1 MRRLALIAALAV
13 IPIVPGLAQDPRL
26 QTRLDPI
33 VARAVEAQ
41 LDSART
47 ARLPTDPLVRKALEG
62 RTKGAQGDRIV
73 AAVRALRLALAD
85 ARALLGEAAEDAEV
99 VSGANALRA
108 GIPSTHLG
116 TLRRERDGPLSVPLD
131 IMTDLVARGV
141 KPAEAA
147 TAVERLVRL
156 GRNDADL
163 VRLREQIDQDIRTG
177 LAPQA
182 ALDRRLAGVPAA
194 GPPRP

>member
-1 MRRLALIAALAV
+1 MKHVLLLGALAGLTAA
-13 IPIVPGLAQDPRL
+13 PALAQEPRF
-26 QTRLDPI
+26 QGRLDPVV
-33 VARAVEAQ
+33 VAAVEAQ
-41 LDSART
+41 LDSARA
-47 ARLPTDPLVRKALEG
+47 ARLPADPLIRKALEG
-62 RTKGAQGDRIV
+62 RTKGADGNRIV

-85 ARALLGEAAEDAEV
+85 ARGLLGDAAQDAEV

-108 GIPSTHLG
+108 GIPARHLVSM
-116 TLRRERDGPLSVPLD
+116 RRERDGALNVPLD

-147 TAVERLVRL
+147 TAVERLVRQ

-163 VRLREQIDQDIRTG
+163 VRLRDQIDQDVRTG

>member
-1 MRRLALIAALAV
+1 MRLALFAALAV
-13 IPIVPGLAQDPRL
+13 LPAAPGLAQDARL
-26 QTRLDPI
+26 QARLDPP

-41 LDSART
+41 LDSARA
-47 ARLPTDPLVRKALEG
+47 ARLPTDPLIRKALEG

-73 AAVRALRLALAD
+73 AAVRTLRLALAD
-85 ARALLGEAAEDAEV
+85 ARGLLGDAAADAEV

-108 GIPSTHLG
+108 GIPSAHIG
-116 TLRRERDGPLSVPLD
+116 TLRRERDGALSVPLD

-147 TAVERLVRL
+147 TAVERLVRQ

>member
-1 MRRLALIAALAV
+1 VKRLVLIAAFAV
-13 IPIVPGLAQDPRL
+13 LPAARGLAQDPRL
-26 QTRLDPI
+26 QARLDPL

-41 LDSART
+41 LDSARA
-47 ARLPTDPLVRKALEG
+47 ARLPADPLVRKALEG
-62 RTKGAQGDRIV
+62 RTKGADGDRIV

-85 ARALLGEAAEDAEV
+85 ARALLGGAAQDAELM
-99 VSGANALRA
+99 SGANALRA
-108 GIPSTHLG
+108 GIPSTHIL
-116 TLRRERDGPLSVPLD
+116 TLRRERDGSLHVPLD

-141 KPAEAA
+141 RPAEAA
-147 TAVERLVRL
+147 TAVERLVRQ

-163 VRLREQIDQDIRTG
+163 VRLREQIDQDIQTG

>member
-1 MRRLALIAALAV
+1 MKRFILLAALTLLPTARL
-13 IPIVPGLAQDPRL
+13 LAQDARL
-26 QTRLDPI
+26 QARLEPA

-41 LDSART
+41 LDSARA
-47 ARLPTDPLVRKALEG
+47 ARLPADPLIRKALEG
-62 RTKGAQGDRIV
+62 RTKGADGDRIV
-73 AAVRALRLALAD
+73 AAVRTLRLALAD
-85 ARALLGEAAEDAEV
+85 ARVLLGDAAQDAEV

-108 GIPSTHLG
+108 GIPSPQIV
-116 TLRRERDGPLSVPLD
+116 TLRRERDGPLNVPLD

-141 KPAEAA
+141 KPAQAG
-147 TAVERLVRL
+147 TAVERLVRQ
-156 GRNDADL
+156 GRNDAEL

>member
-1 MRRLALIAALAV
+1 VSTLLLVLGLTSASIAQ
-13 IPIVPGLAQDPRL
+13 AQEPRL
-26 QTRLDPI
+26 QGKLDPA
-33 VARAVEAQ
+33 VAHAVEAQ
-41 LDSART
+41 LDSAR
-47 ARLPTDPLVRKALEG
+47 ADHVPADPLIRKALEG
-62 RTKGAQGDRIV
+62 RTKGADGDRIV
-73 AAVRALRLALAD
+73 AAVRALRFALVSARAALGAAAAD
-85 ARALLGEAAEDAEV
+85 AEI

-108 GIPSTHLG
+108 GISSQHLVS
-116 TLRRERDGPLSVPLD
+116 LRRNRDGALSVPLD

-141 KPAEAA
+141 KPTDAA
-147 TAVERLVRL
+147 VAVERLVRH